1 MMPAKFGRNSVHYG
15 VAKILIPIKI
25 MQPRREHKGL
35 RRFARDGVRPVAR
48 PGHHGRKAGA
58 QVVGTVEETRFNL
71 QRHRLLKAAA
81 TCFNQKGYSGTSL
94 KDVARH
100 LGLTDAAL
108 YYYVRNKEELVYQCY
123 LRGAE
128 LGREAMDRA
137 LAEGKDGFE
146 QAFLYVRYHV
156 EVMVGDRGPVAIM
169 SEIPSL
175 QKLHRE
181 EILQI
186 SRHHS
191 AGFERILGRGIEDGS
206 IGRCSVRMTGNA
218 IMGAIN
224 WIPKWFHGDCE
235 TAEKVLAEFPPL
247 LTRCL
252 LPLVDGQG
260 TSAQACGDSL
270 QGVPAPPRQSR

>member
-1 MMPAKFGRNSVHYG
+1 MV
-15 VAKILIPIKI
+15 KI
-25 MQPRREHKGL
+25 
-35 RRFARDGVRPVAR
+35 A
-48 PGHHGRKAGA
+48 
-58 QVVGTVEETRFNL
+58 EETRFEL

-94 KDVARH
+94 KDVADH

-137 LAEGKDGFE
+137 RAEGTNGFQ
-146 QAFLYVRYHV
+146 QALLYIRYHV

-175 QKLHRE
+175 RKPHRD

-186 SRHHS
+186 SRRHS
-191 AGFERILGRGIEDGS
+191 IEFEKILQLGIEDGS
-206 IGRCSVRMTGNA
+206 IGQCSVRMTGNA

-224 WIPKWFHGDCE
+224 WIPKWFHGDTE
-235 TAEKVLAEFPPL
+235 TAEKVLVEFPPL

-252 LPLVDGQG
+252 LPL
-260 TSAQACGDSL
+260 TAEARRTGD
-270 QGVPAPPRQSR
+270 